1 MKCSDPDLQLGPM
14 KDSDDYQ
21 ATTRLLVNIR
31 REQGRANTYIPKMQ
45 RTRRIPK
52 CSARN
57 NRIPM
62 WALERH
68 RDHHDHFQITGRL
81 QVCEGLA
88 LRSSRVKHLEKCKL
102 GRSIQYLMVRV
113 QATTARRRRVHGA
126 VVRWRPALVRKR
138 FLVFLGLRVFGRA
151 FQLRQPALAM
161 FF

>member
-1 MKCSDPDLQLGPM
+1 MAHGWTGAYCRYLDYLVTVDITYVAPHHERHRYESIITMKCSDPDLQLGPM
-14 KDSDDYQ
+14 EDSDDYQ

-31 REQGRANTYIPKMQ
+31 REQGRVNTYIPKMQ

-62 WALERH
+62 WVLERH
-68 RDHHDHFQITGRL
+68 RDQHDHFQTTGRL

-88 LRSSRVKHLEKCKL
+88 LRSSRVKHLEKCNL

-113 QATTARRRRVHGA
+113 
-126 VVRWRPALVRKR
+126 
-138 FLVFLGLRVFGRA
+138 
-151 FQLRQPALAM
+151 
-161 FF
+161 